1 MEPVAGVFR
10 SAEHARQAALELK
23 RAGFSPD
30 DLNLLLPGASEEVI
44 HSVPVSDTEQPGL
57 GGAIGGVVGAALG
70 MAGGFELG
78 AAAASLMIPGVG
90 PVLAIGI
97 AGAALLGVGGAVG
110 GAALGSAAESQST
123 EGLPADEIFFYEDA
137 LRQGRSVVIVMA
149 NGKGEASRAAELM
162 AESGAETLDAAR
174 EAWWIGLRDAE
185 REHYHAFGHNFEQ
198 DAVEYRAGF
207 EAALRRGARGKSFDE
222 AKGYLRSEYPDQWEA
237 PAFQHGFERGQAY
250 QKNIAHPH
258 TDSSHEVG
266 GDITVPPLL

>member
-1 MEPVAGVFR
+1 MEPVTGVFR
-10 SAEHARQAALELK
+10 SVEHARHAAMELK

-44 HSVPVSDTEQPGL
+44 HSVPVSETEQEGL
-57 GGAIGGVVGAALG
+57 GGTIGGVVGAALG

-78 AAAASLMIPGVG
+78 AAAASIMIPGVG

-110 GAALGSAAESQST
+110 GAALGSAAESKST
-123 EGLPADEIFFYEDA
+123 EGVAADEIFFYEDA

-149 NGKGEASRAAELM
+149 NGKGEAARAAELM

-185 REHYHAFGHNFEQ
+185 KEHYHAFGHNFEE
-198 DAVEYRAGF
+198 DAVEYRSGF

-222 AKGYLRSEYPDQWEA
+222 AHGYLRSEFPDMWQTS
-237 PAFQHGFERGQAY
+237 AFRHGFGRGKEY
-250 QKNIAHPH
+250 EKNRAAIRSGAQQ
-258 TDSSHEVG
+258 
-266 GDITVPPLL
+266 